1 MDTLDI
7 LQRVI
12 ELDPEEVETD
22 PVRPHLSIDFKTSKG
37 REIFIL
43 KNSDISRGDGSFVDV
58 VLAVCCVAYCT
69 EVPKDEDELD
79 KFSDPNG
86 KIAVAYTYGQM
97 VGEKVQVE
105 I

>member
-79 KFSDPNG
+79 KFS
-86 KIAVAYTYGQM
+86 ALM
-97 VGEKVQVE
+97 VRLQLHIRMVKWLAKRCR
-105 I
+105 

>member
-43 KNSDISRGDGSFVDV
+43 KNSDISRGDGS
-58 VLAVCCVAYCT
+58 L
-69 EVPKDEDELD
+69 L
-79 KFSDPNG
+79 
-86 KIAVAYTYGQM
+86 M
-97 VGEKVQVE
+97 
-105 I
+105 